1 MAMSGLAKGL
11 QRTFT
16 PSFVVTAYY
25 LLKYGAKISLR
36 AEVDLSRNLK
46 FGNGC
51 VISSFTKI
59 KALDGPVNFGDRG
72 GVAVGC
78 FIAAGTGGISIG
90 ENFICGANVNIVAT
104 NYRHSE
110 LNVHLEDQGS
120 TSKGISIGNNV
131 WIGSGCTITDG
142 AVIGDNVIVA
152 ANSLVTRRHKSNL
165 ILQGNPAKT
174 LLKR

>member
-1 MAMSGLAKGL
+1 MAKSGLAKGL
-11 QRTFT
+11 QRMFT

-25 LLKYGAKISLR
+25 LLKYGAKVSFR
-36 AEVDLSRNLK
+36 AEVDLSEKLR
-46 FGNGC
+46 FGKGC
-51 VISSFTKI
+51 VVSSYTKI
-59 KALDGPVNFGDRG
+59 KALDGPVIFGDRA
-72 GVAVGC
+72 GVAIGC
-78 FIAAGTGGISIG
+78 FIAAGEAGITIG
-90 ENFICGANVNIVAT
+90 DNFICGANVNIVAT

-110 LNVHLEDQGS
+110 LDKHLEDQGS
-120 TSKGISIGNNV
+120 TSKGITIGNNV

-152 ANSLVTRRHKSNL
+152 ANSLVSRRYKSNL